1 MMNKLGRFFNF
12 VTKDSVIVPVVIIAG
27 TLFFWDEIPTWLSV
41 GVIVLVGQ
49 FVFWVIAYR
58 LGEERRNFL
67 THLNNVFDTGSEDTK
82 RQFHQKETV
91 AALDD
96 IARAAGSIKGI
107 LWVIAILLFLLLVRT
122 IN

>member
-1 MMNKLGRFFNF
+1 VMNKLGRFFNF